1 MEIAREQAF
10 PLAPP
15 GSLLSEPEG
24 SLAVSSPTLSAPL
37 HRLAVLCPR
46 GQARAGFRK
55 EIVEQMPFKN

>member
-24 SLAVSSPTLSAPL
+24 SLAVSSPRCQHPCIALQFCVPEGK
-37 HRLAVLCPR
+37 PER
-46 GQARAGFRK
+46 GSEGR
-55 EIVEQMPFKN
+55 